1 MGVKLSHIAYFLA
14 QKMVTNEDLE
24 KQFPEYSSEQIYK
37 RTGINKRFHT
47 TRDII
52 GSDLAFAAA
61 EKLFSESGIDKNVVE
76 FLIFVTEGLDCVAP
90 ASAIILQD
98 RLCLPTN
105 IGAIDVP
112 LGCSG
117 FTHSLGLAS
126 TLINSGQVK
135 NVMILLG
142 DTPSLVSHP
151 KDFPLVGLFS
161 DAGAAVWVEE
171 TKEESVGK
179 FVYGTDGS
187 GAKSL
192 SVEGG
197 LFRRPIDGKWLN
209 QYKDVGG
216 MQTGRMQ
223 MDGLDVL
230 TFSLQTVPNLV
241 EDILIK
247 NEITFEEIDF
257 FVFHQASN
265 IILKSLQRKMKI
277 PDEKMVYC
285 IADYGNTVS
294 ISIPIALKELGNGS
308 KIFPGANVL
317 IAGFGI
323 GFSWS
328 GTIIQY

>member
-1 MGVKLSHIAYFLA
+1 MNHIVYHLPDKCITNVELA
-14 QKMVTNEDLE
+14 
-24 KQFPEYSSEQIYK
+24 KQFSDYTPDQIFK
-37 RTGINKRFHT
+37 RTGIKKRFHT
-47 TRDII
+47 TRDVI
-52 GSDLAFAAA
+52 GSDLAFVAA
-61 EKLFSESGIDKNVVE
+61 EKLFSDADFEKDKVE

-98 RLCLPTN
+98 RLGLPNN

-117 FTHSLGLAS
+117 FTHALGLGS
-126 TLINSGQVK
+126 TLIRSGQVK
-135 NVMILLG
+135 NVLILFG

-151 KDFPLVGLFS
+151 EDFHLVSLFS
-161 DAGAAVWVEE
+161 DAGAAVWLEE
-171 TKEESVGK
+171 AERGGIGN

-192 SVEGG
+192 SVDGS
-197 LFRRPIDGKWLN
+197 LFRQPMDVNWLN
-209 QYKDVGG
+209 KYKDVGG
-216 MQTGRMQ
+216 MPTGRMQ
-223 MDGLDVL
+223 MNGLDIL
-230 TFSLQTVPNLV
+230 SFSLQKVPKLV
-241 EDILIK
+241 GDILAK
-247 NEITFEEIDF
+247 NETDFEEIDF

-265 IILKSLQRKMKI
+265 IILKSLQRKMRI

-294 ISIPIALKELGNGS
+294 ISIPLALKELGKGS
-308 KIFPGANVL
+308 KIFPGAKVL

-328 GTIIQY
+328 GTILQY